1 MPDASKARHIL
12 IGTAGHIDHGKTRLV
27 GQLTNI
33 NTDRLPE
40 EKARGI
46 SIDLGFAHWEAGGFR
61 FGVVDVPGHERFVK
75 NMVAGATGV
84 NVALLVIAADD
95 SVMPQTREHLEIMD
109 LLAINTGAVAI
120 TKTDLVDE
128 EMVELVQDE
137 IEETVAG
144 TFLEGCPVVPV
155 SSETGAGIDQLKAT
169 LLEIAET
176 VETVESHELFRMPI
190 DRVFSIT
197 GHGTVVTGSVA
208 SGEVAAG
215 EILEM
220 LPEGREVRVR
230 SVQSHGTQNDDAGAR
245 QRTAINLAGVK
256 NEEIARGHELAT
268 PGYLK
273 STMRMVV
280 ELRSLS
286 SSPIVLKDRLELNLH
301 LGTCEVPVRIILKGR
316 QLKAGERCYAELRAK
331 QPFVAT
337 YGQRFILRRIS
348 PAITV
353 AGGTVL
359 DPYIP
364 PHKRIKDLQAYGVAL
379 DTTSEAE
386 RLSALLIQADTVGDS
401 PHEATWR
408 VGISSK
414 KYEELIDSLKQQ
426 KLLMHIGSKDRRMLI
441 HRKRLKSLAGSV
453 MKTIKEELARHQPRR
468 ALPRNTL
475 NTACREIAAPGLL
488 DAVFAYLITKSELVQ
503 IGSNLGPADGQVK
516 LTKNQQQAR
525 TQSLEAITQS
535 GLKPPTL
542 KELAA
547 STGQKPAE
555 IETLLNLSVED
566 GLLVKIADGLF
577 FTPEAIEQARGM
589 CENVLNELGEATMS
603 QLREAWGVSRKFAV
617 PICEHLD
624 QLQVTTRT
632 GDVRIAGPRIKDT
645 IIQVP

>member
-1 MPDASKARHIL
+1 MLDATKVQQIL

-27 GQLTNI
+27 GRLTNVD
-33 NTDRLPE
+33 TDRLPE

-84 NVALLVIAADD
+84 NLALLVIAADD

-109 LLAINTGAVAI
+109 LLGIKTGMVAI
-120 TKTDLVDE
+120 TKTDIVDD
-128 EMVELVQDE
+128 EMVELVQE
-137 IEETVAG
+137 EVEETVAG
-144 TFLEGCPVVPV
+144 TFLEGCPMLPV
-155 SSETGAGIDQLKAT
+155 SSETGAGIDELKSK
-169 LLEIAET
+169 LLEIAESVDT
-176 VETVESHELFRMPI
+176 VKSHELFRMPI

-197 GHGTVVTGSVA
+197 GHGTVATGSVI
-208 SGEVAAG
+208 SGEVSAG
-215 EILEM
+215 ETLEL

-230 SVQSHGTQNDDAGAR
+230 SVQSHGAQNDDAGAR
-245 QRTAINLAGVK
+245 QRTAINLAAVK
-256 NEEIARGHELAT
+256 NEQIVRGHELAT

-301 LGTCEVPVRIILKGR
+301 IGTCEVPVRIIVKR
-316 QLKAGERCYAELRAK
+316 QQLQPGDQSYAELRAK
-331 QPFVAT
+331 EPIVAA

-348 PAITV
+348 PAVTV
-353 AGGTVL
+353 GGGRVL

-364 PHKRIKDLQAYGVAL
+364 PQKRIKDLQEYGAAL
-379 DTTSEAE
+379 NTTTEFD
-386 RLSALLIQADTVGDS
+386 RLSALLAQSDIVGNA

-414 KYEELIDSLKQQ
+414 TYEELIEQLKKQ
-426 KLLMHIGSKDRRMLI
+426 KLLKHIGSKDRRMLI

-468 ALPRNTL
+468 ALPRNTF
-475 NTACREIAAPGLL
+475 NTACREIAQPVLL
-488 DAVFAYLITKSELVQ
+488 DAVFEYLIAKSELVQ
-503 IGSNLGPADGQVK
+503 IGPNLGPADGQVK
-516 LTKNQQQAR
+516 LTKNQQQAL
-525 TQSLEAITQS
+525 TQSLEEIAQAA
-535 GLKPPTL
+535 LKPPTL
-542 KELAA
+542 KQLAA

-566 GLLVKIADGLF
+566 GLLVKLADGLF
-577 FTPEAIEQARGM
+577 FSPEAIEQARVV
-589 CENVLNELGEATMS
+589 CENTLSEIGEATMS
-603 QLREAWGVSRKFAV
+603 QLREAWGVSRKFSV
-617 PICEHLD
+617 PLCEHLD
-624 QLQVTTRT
+624 QLQVTTRN
-632 GDVRIAGPRIKDT
+632 GDVRIAGPRIEES
-645 IIQVP
+645 IV